1 METPD
6 SKEKQQK
13 QTPTHEALLQS
24 EWATIKQLERMLSDP
39 ELTVKEKTNVASV
52 LAFHANTLNKL
63 LSQNGQKDQFDEQNL
78 GDYVRHVEPRIARC
92 FRRDFKIWKRT
103 LSYRRY

>member
-24 EWATIKQLERMLSDP
+24 EWATIKQLEKMLSDP

-78 GDYVRHVEPRIARC
+78 GDYVRRVEPRVAKC